1 MNTRVSTRTKRTP
14 VNGRNVLTV
23 TGKEPG
29 YVYRVVNMTGDRVNQ
44 FLDAG
49 YELVDSKDVRVGDR
63 RVDAATPEGSQAQVV
78 VNKLDGQKAVV
89 MRIKQEWY
97 DEDQKLKAE
106 EVKKLEQSITQNLAG
121 KADYGQVK
129 IGQG

>member
-49 YELVDSKDVRVGDR
+49 YELVDAKDVRVGDR
-63 RVDAATPEGSQAQVV
+63 RVDSATPEGSQAQVV
-78 VNKLDGQKAVV
+78 VNKLDGQRAVV

-97 DEDQKLKAE
+97 DEDQKLKQE
-106 EVKKLEQSITQNLAG
+106 EVAKLEKSITQNLAG

-129 IGQG
+129 VGRD